1 MRRPVFTT
9 MLLTGSRIID
19 HIESRFDNLASVNTN
34 GIDGGVSYALDTKL
48 RRLGDFGT
56 FVIGAQGTFLNQYL
70 IDSPRAL
77 REYYRDGDN
86 TTPKLRANDTR
97 DYSRVHAEYDAAGY
111 RNLENFAPP
120 LPKMRLSV
128 PLSWI
133 YAGHMLGVAMR
144 YIGSYYD
151 DSENT
156 IEKYGLAPRGQ
167 SLGDLAKMLE
177 KFDGI
182 GFRRVALLGEEICCF
197 LRIHSSARLSPS
209 EK

>member
-1 MRRPVFTT
+1 AHRQPDHRPHRESIRQSGVREHQWHRR
-9 MLLTGSRIID
+9 
-19 HIESRFDNLASVNTN
+19 
-34 GIDGGVSYALDTKL
+34 GVSYALDTKL

-133 YAGHMLGVAMR
+133 
-144 YIGSYYD
+144 
-151 DSENT
+151 
-156 IEKYGLAPRGQ
+156 
-167 SLGDLAKMLE
+167 
-177 KFDGI
+177 
-182 GFRRVALLGEEICCF
+182 
-197 LRIHSSARLSPS
+197 
-209 EK
+209 